1 MRTTRRL
8 MDVLAFPR
16 APGKSLA
23 FGHESTLSFATR
35 HPLHLAH
42 HASFPRGGWALGRDS
57 PHTPGDRRWFLG
69 KFTGL
74 LLLPELVG
82 FPAAGVDPGADD
94 HGKGIVVAG
103 AFRWRDLTGESYL
116 GMRRQG

>member
-1 MRTTRRL
+1 MCL
-8 MDVLAFPR
+8 
-16 APGKSLA
+16 
-23 FGHESTLSFATR
+23 LS
-35 HPLHLAH
+35 
-42 HASFPRGGWALGRDS
+42 LGRRVNHWHLVMS
-57 PHTPGDRRWFLG
+57 PLYRLLLGTLCTWRITHLFHAEDGPWDVIVRIPGDRRWFLG
-69 KFTGL
+69 KFAGL